1 MNESNINPIDVGSN
15 FKCDFKYKNFDK
27 NIAKF

>member
-1 MNESNINPIDVGSN
+1 MNESNINPININSN
-15 FKCDFKYKNFDK
+15 FKYDFKYKNFDK